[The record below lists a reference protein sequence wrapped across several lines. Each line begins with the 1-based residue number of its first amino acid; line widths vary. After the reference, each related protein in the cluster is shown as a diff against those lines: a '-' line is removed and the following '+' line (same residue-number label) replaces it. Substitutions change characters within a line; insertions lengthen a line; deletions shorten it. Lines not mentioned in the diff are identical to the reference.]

1 MHFYDGNKK
10 ILLSQIKSKTRKR
23 TSKETRKNAI
33 LQTRKNR
40 MEQTMEPNMEPYME
54 ANMESIIKSE
64 LKRKTKRKAKRKT
77 KQISDEIIKSSK
89 KLSGYDMNF
98 MKYYDKNVKKV
109 KLAIKT
115 YSGKHA
121 IDKKIAEE
129 FISSQT
135 SSIRRQ
141 AAKDLI
147 DNTIYITLEEIDNII
162 HQLVR
167 KLYNEYK
174 TDIKDPTKKI
184 YLYCGKMEKSSYFLS
199 VLAMKYINKYHYKKP
214 YRFIEN
220 LTTEILDEI
229 GNNPLIIID
238 DVSYSGSQLYK
249 MLYATYADMV
259 LLHKKEPPNI
269 YILLA
274 ALNTVSKEK
283 LSVVPT
289 TGKLNKAKTA
299 YIVNSFYDFIP
310 SPFKLLYLDER
321 LYQPLIYT
329 VGIERY
335 LNMLLFFSP
344 YTADNFVPHVS
355 IYLDHKL
362 ADLVSTFTTT
372 LLYGPVIPSTVNY
385 NILKDAG
392 GDYVFD
398 LYIGNYD
405 IIKMNKLVIDFNEE
419 NKTSFTTKDMNI
431 LLYYSF
437 DKLIKNDK
445 PDSYVSQLTFK
456 PFINTCNTNPKL
468 LQNINDPEIIKF
480 DYFLFTIP
488 EGCLENK
495 DCQVSYA
502 KIWGYAE
509 HAGLLREKE
518 SNTLKDNGTER
529 VPEKF
534 DHALRINHK
543 INSIRCPIAWYKKG
557 EFEMSNLT

>member
-1 MHFYDGNKK
+1 MHFYDSNKK
-10 ILLSQIKSKTRKR
+10 ILLSQIKRKTRKR
-23 TSKETRKNAI
+23 TSKEIRKQAI
-33 LQTRKNR
+33 LQTRKKR
-40 MEQTMEPNMEPYME
+40 MEPTMEPTMEPNMEP
-54 ANMESIIKSE
+54 NMEPILKSKLKRK
-64 LKRKTKRKAKRKT
+64 LKRKTKRKKI
-77 KQISDEIIKSSK
+77 QNSYEIIRSSK
-89 KLSGYDMNF
+89 MLSGYDMNF

-184 YLYCGKMEKSSYFLS
+184 YLYCGKIEKSSYFLS

-220 LTTEILDEI
+220 LTIEILDEI

-249 MLYATYADMV
+249 MLHATYADMV

-289 TGKLNKAKTA
+289 TGKLNKKKTA
-299 YIVNSFYDFIP
+299 YIVETLYDYIP

-321 LYQPLIYT
+321 LYQPIIYT
-329 VGIERY
+329 LGIERY

-344 YTADNFVPHVS
+344 YTADHFVPHVS

-385 NILKDAG
+385 NKFKDAV

-398 LYIGNYD
+398 VYIGNYD

-419 NKTSFTTKDMNI
+419 NNTSFTSNEI
-431 LLYYSF
+431 NRLLDYSF

-456 PFINTCNTNPKL
+456 PFINTCNSNPKL
-468 LQNINDPEIIKF
+468 LQNMNDPEIINF

-495 DCQVSYA
+495 DCQISYA
-502 KIWGYAE
+502 NIRGYAQD
-509 HAGLLREKE
+509 AGLLIEKE
-518 SNTLKDNGTER
+518 AKTLKDSGTER

-534 DHALRINHK
+534 DNALRINNK

-557 EFEMSNLT
+557 ECEMSEHI